1 MNGSRNRN
9 DGQTMSVLFT
19 MLLFLVFIMCALFTV
34 LAGSKVYENIS
45 SRMDQTYTG
54 SVALQ
59 YVANKVRQGDADKAV
74 AVKTEDGQPVLEI
87 RETIEGGDYI
97 TWIYYYEGSIREL
110 FTYEDSGLG
119 LADGLEILCMRRPYD
134 NTGWPA
140 ASCDNAWDRRRK
152 PDAVAAQWEDGDRT
166 MNRRS
171 GSGIFLMEMM
181 VVVFFFMLCASTCIL
196 AFAKSDRMSPSCLG
210 A

>member
-74 AVKTEDGQPVLEI
+74 AVRTEDGQPVLEI
-87 RETIEGGDYI
+87 RESIEGGDYI

-119 LADGLEILCMRRPYD
+119 LAECDGLTITQEGQLLHV
-134 NTGWPA
+134 TTLGA
-140 ASCDNAWDRRRK
+140 GGGSL
-152 PDAVAAQWEDGDRT
+152 T
-166 MNRRS
+166 LSLRS
-171 GSGIFLMEMM
+171 GRTVTGQ
-181 VVVFFFMLCASTCIL
+181 
-196 AFAKSDRMSPSCLG
+196 
-210 A
+210 

>member
-74 AVKTEDGQPVLEI
+74 AVRTEDGQPVLEI

-110 FTYEDSGLG
+110 FTCEDSGLG
-119 LADGLEILCMRRPYD
+119 LADGLEILE
-134 NTGWPA
+134 
-140 ASCDNAWDRRRK
+140 CDGLTITQEGQLLHVTTLGA
-152 PDAVAAQWEDGDRT
+152 GGGSLT
-166 MNRRS
+166 LSLRS
-171 GSGIFLMEMM
+171 GRTVTGQ
-181 VVVFFFMLCASTCIL
+181 
-196 AFAKSDRMSPSCLG
+196 
-210 A
+210 

>member
-74 AVKTEDGQPVLEI
+74 AVRTEDGQPVLEI
-87 RETIEGGDYI
+87 RESIEGGDYI
-97 TWIYYYEGSIREL
+97 TWIYYYEGSIQEL

-119 LADGLEILCMRRPYD
+119 LEILECDGLTITQEGQLLHV
-134 NTGWPA
+134 TTLGA
-140 ASCDNAWDRRRK
+140 GGGSL
-152 PDAVAAQWEDGDRT
+152 T
-166 MNRRS
+166 LSLRS
-171 GSGIFLMEMM
+171 GRTVTGQ
-181 VVVFFFMLCASTCIL
+181 
-196 AFAKSDRMSPSCLG
+196 
-210 A
+210 

>member
-1 MNGSRNRN
+1 
-9 DGQTMSVLFT
+9 

-74 AVKTEDGQPVLEI
+74 AVRTEDGQPVLEI
-87 RETIEGGDYI
+87 RESIEGGDYI

-119 LADGLEILCMRRPYD
+119 LADGLEILECDGLYDHAGRPA
-134 NTGWPA
+134 T
-140 ASCDNAWDRRRK
+140 SCDNAWDR
-152 PDAVAAQWEDGDRT
+152 GGSLT
-166 MNRRS
+166 LSLRS
-171 GSGIFLMEMM
+171 GRTVTGQ
-181 VVVFFFMLCASTCIL
+181 
-196 AFAKSDRMSPSCLG
+196 
-210 A
+210 

>member
-87 RETIEGGDYI
+87 RETIEGGD
-97 TWIYYYEGSIREL
+97 TLPGSTIMKAVSGNCL
-110 FTYEDSGLG
+110 PVKTAGLG
-119 LADGLEILCMRRPYD
+119 
-134 NTGWPA
+134 W
-140 ASCDNAWDRRRK
+140 
-152 PDAVAAQWEDGDRT
+152 RT
-166 MNRRS
+166 DLRS
-171 GSGIFLMEMM
+171 SSAMAL
-181 VVVFFFMLCASTCIL
+181 
-196 AFAKSDRMSPSCLG
+196 R
-210 A
+210 

>member
-97 TWIYYYEGSIREL
+97 TWIREL
-110 FTYEDSGLG
+110 FTCEDSGLG
-119 LADGLEILCMRRPYD
+119 LADGLEILECDGLTITQEGRLLHVTTLG
-134 NTGWPA
+134 TGG
-140 ASCDNAWDRRRK
+140 ASL
-152 PDAVAAQWEDGDRT
+152 T
-166 MNRRS
+166 LSLRS
-171 GSGIFLMEMM
+171 GRM
-181 VVVFFFMLCASTCIL
+181 VT
-196 AFAKSDRMSPSCLG
+196 G
-210 A
+210 Q

>member
-97 TWIYYYEGSIREL
+97 TWIYYYEGSIRKL

-119 LADGLEILCMRRPYD
+119 LADGLEILACD
-134 NTGWPA
+134 GLTITQDGQLLHVTTLGTGGG
-140 ASCDNAWDRRRK
+140 SL
-152 PDAVAAQWEDGDRT
+152 T
-166 MNRRS
+166 LSLRS
-171 GSGIFLMEMM
+171 GRTVTGQ
-181 VVVFFFMLCASTCIL
+181 
-196 AFAKSDRMSPSCLG
+196 
-210 A
+210 

>member
-1 MNGSRNRN
+1 MNGSRNWN

-74 AVKTEDGQPVLEI
+74 AVRTEDGQPVLEI
-87 RETIEGGDYI
+87 RESIEGGDYI

-110 FTYEDSGLG
+110 FTIMKTAGLDWRMD
-119 LADGLEILCMRRPYD
+119 LRPRVRWPYD
-134 NTGWPA
+134 HAGGPA
-140 ASCDNAWDRRRK
+140 ASCDNAWDRGRK
-152 PDAVAAQWEDGDRT
+152 PDAVAAQWKDGDR
-166 MNRRS
+166 
-171 GSGIFLMEMM
+171 
-181 VVVFFFMLCASTCIL
+181 A
-196 AFAKSDRMSPSCLG
+196 
-210 A
+210 

>member
-45 SRMDQTYTG
+45 SRMDRTYTG

-74 AVKTEDGQPVLEI
+74 AE
-87 RETIEGGDYI
+87 
-97 TWIYYYEGSIREL
+97 
-110 FTYEDSGLG
+110 
-119 LADGLEILCMRRPYD
+119 
-134 NTGWPA
+134 
-140 ASCDNAWDRRRK
+140 RRK
-152 PDAVAAQWEDGDRT
+152 TDSRCW
-166 MNRRS
+166 RS
-171 GSGIFLMEMM
+171 
-181 VVVFFFMLCASTCIL
+181 V
-196 AFAKSDRMSPSCLG
+196 KP
-210 A
+210 